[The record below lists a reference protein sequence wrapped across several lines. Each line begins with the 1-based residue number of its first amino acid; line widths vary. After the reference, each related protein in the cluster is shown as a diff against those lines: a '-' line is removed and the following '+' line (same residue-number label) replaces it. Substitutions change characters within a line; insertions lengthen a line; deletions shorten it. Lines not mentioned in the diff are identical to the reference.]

1 MPAGTRAGR
10 PSNTDATA
18 APNGGHPT
26 SIVVADDTSFVAHL
40 GNAGR
45 PHRRRQP
52 TNTDRPDQDS
62 RPQAKKGLDSRA
74 HTGNADRALLA
85 ALSAL
90 LPRRRWAAF
99 LVQARHALA
108 LAPPAPLS
116 APDYPRRGP
125 GRPPTAPAIS
135 RLVLRLAQENPE
147 WGYRRIQ
154 GELVGLGA
162 HKPLECVGEQAE
174 SAAAVGLL
182 TGREGWRDA
191 HVVRALAQAA
201 DLDGLLE
208 PSPDHCIPPRFEGAS
223 RALL

>member
-52 TNTDRPDQDS
+52 TNTYRPDQDS

-125 GRPPTAPAIS
+125 GRPPTAHDRWHS
-135 RLVLRLAQENPE
+135 
-147 WGYRRIQ
+147 
-154 GELVGLGA
+154 
-162 HKPLECVGEQAE
+162 
-174 SAAAVGLL
+174 
-182 TGREGWRDA
+182 
-191 HVVRALAQAA
+191 ALAARQAFSPLSLSSRRTKIA
-201 DLDGLLE
+201 AIVSISLLD
-208 PSPDHCIPPRFEGAS
+208 S
-223 RALL
+223 